1 MGLLKTILYPF
12 SLLYWLGTWC
22 RNFLYDRD
30 YLRSLEFTPF
40 IIAVGNLSV
49 GGTGKTPM
57 IEYLLRLL
65 QDELQV
71 AILSRGYKRKTRG
84 FRLANENDSAR
95 TIGDEPFQ
103 IYSKFKKTVAVG
115 EDRTLAIPELMQE
128 RPDTKMIL
136 MDDAFQHRS
145 VKSDINILLT
155 DYNRPFFNDHLLP
168 AGRLRESRAG
178 AGRAQVVIV
187 SKCPSGISNQEMEA
201 YKNKISFYTLPGT
214 PVFYTGV
221 QYQTPV
227 ALNRKHQ
234 WMDQQ
239 SVILLSGIATAKP
252 WAEHLGTSHQVLT
265 HLAYGDHH
273 YFNLNDIQ
281 KLKKFYIQN
290 KHHDPAIITTEKD
303 SVRLM
308 DPVLSVLL
316 KDLPVFYLPIK
327 TVFLKNGEV
336 FDSMILESLK
346 NQMTVKPY

>member
-1 MGLLKTILYPF
+1 MGILKAILYPF
-12 SLLYWLGTWC
+12 SLLYWFGTWC

-40 IIAVGNLSV
+40 IITVGNLSV

-65 QDELQV
+65 GDDIQV
-71 AILSRGYKRKTRG
+71 AMLSRGYKRKTQG
-84 FRLANENDSAR
+84 FRLADENDSAR

-103 IYSKFKKTVAVG
+103 IYLKFNKTVAVG
-115 EDRTLAIPELMQE
+115 EDRALAIPELMSV
-128 RPDTKMIL
+128 RPDTKIIL

-168 AGRLRESRAG
+168 AGRLRESRAA
-178 AGRAQVVIV
+178 AGRAQIVIV
-187 SKCPSGISNQEMEA
+187 SKCPSDISDQEMEA

-214 PVFYTGV
+214 PVFYTRV
-221 QYQTPV
+221 QYQPPV
-227 ALNRKHQ
+227 ALNPEHH

-239 SVILLSGIATAKP
+239 SLILISGIAATKP
-252 WAEHLGTSHQVLT
+252 WVKHLGANHQILSNLV
-265 HLAYGDHH
+265 YGDHH

-281 KLKKFYIQN
+281 KLKKIYIQN
-290 KHHDPAIITTEKD
+290 QHHDPVIITTEKD

-308 DPVLSVLL
+308 DPVLNVLL
-316 KDLPVFYLPIK
+316 KDLPVFYFPIK
-327 TVFLKNGEV
+327 TVFFKNGEV

-346 NQMTVKPY
+346 NQMTVKRY